1 MISLPPEPQRECG
14 SARVALLCAIGGA
27 AAVFA
32 WSALTPRDASRATPP
47 QAVAATGESQQLPS
61 PAPRIGLPQA
71 PPTPSSTVTGLAE
84 SAGDAAVT
92 SPESSASD
100 ADGFSP
106 DYAVLIDEFE
116 QQRALEPLV
125 DD

>member
-1 MISLPPEPQRECG
+1 MTPLPLGPRRERG
-14 SARVALLCAIGGA
+14 NARFALLCAIAGA
-27 AAVFA
+27 ASVFA
-32 WSALTPRDASRATPP
+32 WSALTPRDASRAPRP
-47 QAVAATGESQQLPS
+47 QAVAATGESQQVPS

-71 PPTPSSTVTGLAE
+71 PPTPSSTVTAPPE
-84 SAGDAAVT
+84 SAGDGAGV